1 MAAWILSCESTVDL
15 PYRDM
20 EQRNIP
26 VLFYSYVVDGTAYL
40 DDMGRDPAA
49 LPRFYQFLE
58 EGKAP
63 STSQL
68 NTFQYLE
75 FFEPLLQ
82 QGDVLHIGF
91 GTGMTP
97 SVKNAEEAAQS
108 LREKYPERKITV
120 IDSLCSSSGYGML
133 VDSAADLRDAGV
145 PMGEVAQW
153 VLEKRHCVHHQ
164 FYSTDLKYYRRSG
177 HWCNFKYLSD
187 HAAGR

>member
-97 SVKNAEEAAQS
+97 SVKM
-108 LREKYPERKITV
+108 LRRRPSPCGRNI
-120 IDSLCSSSGYGML
+120 
-133 VDSAADLRDAGV
+133 
-145 PMGEVAQW
+145 
-153 VLEKRHCVHHQ
+153 
-164 FYSTDLKYYRRSG
+164 RSG
-177 HWCNFKYLSD
+177 RS
-187 HAAGR
+187 R

>member
-1 MAAWILSCESTVDL
+1 MPNCICDVGICMAAAITSSRAGKNPTVEKRRDGLWQHGSLSCESTVDL

-82 QGDVLHIGF
+82 QG
-91 GTGMTP
+91 
-97 SVKNAEEAAQS
+97 
-108 LREKYPERKITV
+108 
-120 IDSLCSSSGYGML
+120 
-133 VDSAADLRDAGV
+133 
-145 PMGEVAQW
+145 
-153 VLEKRHCVHHQ
+153 
-164 FYSTDLKYYRRSG
+164 
-177 HWCNFKYLSD
+177 
-187 HAAGR
+187 